1 VSDVVL
7 VHGSTQSAA
16 GFWRLTEAL
25 SGRGHRALTVE
36 VPSAA
41 ATASTAYA
49 ELLTAQLP
57 ADLHR
62 PVIAAHSAAGLL
74 LPALAERLDAAH
86 LVWLAAAVADY
97 AGGRSLLDEIRAD
110 PTAVF
115 HEEWI
120 GVDPTSDP
128 VLATYFLFHDA
139 DLATLRR
146 ALRTVARCDLTA
158 IYAETPPVDPA
169 VRPSTYLL
177 PVEDRALTR
186 AGMLNMARERLGVD
200 PVEVPGG
207 HNTYVAHSEEV
218 AEVIDQTLRRPASTP
233 HPSVGPPA

>member
-1 VSDVVL
+1 MSDVVL

-16 GFWRLTEAL
+16 GFWWLIEAL
-25 SGRGHRALTVE
+25 ARRGHRALTVQ
-36 VPSAA
+36 VPGAAA
-41 ATASTAYA
+41 ATSTDYA
-49 ELLTAQLP
+49 ELLAAQLP

-74 LPALAERLDAAH
+74 VPALAERLDAAH

-97 AGGRSLLDEIRAD
+97 AGGRSLLAEIHAD
-110 PTAVF
+110 PTAIF

-120 GVDPTSDP
+120 GVDPSSDP

-139 DLATLRR
+139 DLATLRQ
-146 ALRTVARCDLTA
+146 ALPTVARCDLTA

-169 VRPSTYLL
+169 ARPSTYLL
-177 PVEDRALTR
+177 PVSDRILTR
-186 AGMLNMARERLGVD
+186 AAMLHMARERLGVE

-207 HNTYVAHSEEV
+207 HNTHVAHPQEI
-218 AEVIDQTLRRPASTP
+218 AKVIDQATRQPAHAT
-233 HPSVGPPA
+233 HPS